1 MLVAPRLARRDSD
14 APVSPSP
21 SSSDAEDF
29 ASSDHARMRSLRS
42 PTKHT
47 RHAQS
52 SPGANGRGAAFGD
65 HGADDAYAQADAD
78 ADAEQEVHTPGME
91 ISFDLDS
98 DPAS

>member
-21 SSSDAEDF
+21 SSSDDEDP
-29 ASSDHARMRSLRS
+29 SSFGHARMGSLRS
-42 PTKHT
+42 PTKRT

-52 SPGANGRGAAFGD
+52 SPGGNGRGAAFGD
-65 HGADDAYAQADAD
+65 YGADDAFAQAEAE